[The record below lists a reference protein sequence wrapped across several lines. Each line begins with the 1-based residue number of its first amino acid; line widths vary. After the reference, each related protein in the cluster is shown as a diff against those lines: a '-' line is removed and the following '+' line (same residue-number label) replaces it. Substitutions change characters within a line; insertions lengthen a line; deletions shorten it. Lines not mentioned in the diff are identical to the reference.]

1 MINFYKRIIFFTMD
15 DEESRTKGASFGG
28 VSEVVDQILEVK
40 EEDSLAELILL
51 RNLLRLKIK
60 LV

>member
-1 MINFYKRIIFFTMD
+1 MD

-40 EEDSLAELILL
+40 EEIHWL
-51 RNLLRLKIK
+51 N
-60 LV
+60 

>member
-1 MINFYKRIIFFTMD
+1 MGA
-15 DEESRTKGASFGG
+15 EESRTKGASFGV